1 MILHHTYIGVDV
13 SKAHID
19 VFDPRTR
26 TFARLANSE
35 PALAGFA
42 LTLNCDV
49 IVVLEAT
56 GIYDARLRRA
66 LAAAGVGH
74 VRVNPSRA
82 RHFARASG
90 QLAKTDRLDAAMLA
104 HMGAALRLGAD
115 PAPDP
120 SRDWLTA
127 LVRRRDQM
135 VAIRA
140 REANHG
146 ETADPEIAHT
156 ISEHIDWL
164 NKKIADLEHMIAQQ
178 IKADQALEADNT
190 LLRSAPGIGPVAA
203 TTLRALLPE
212 LGKISN
218 KAVASLCG
226 LAPLNRDSGTMR
238 GTRRIGQG
246 RRRIRQA
253 LYMAALSAVRCN
265 QRFRQAYQA
274 LRDRGKPAKLALIA
288 IARKLL
294 TTLNAMV
301 RNRTSFAQ

>member
-19 VFDPRTR
+19 IFDPHTR
-26 TFARLANSE
+26 KSLRLANRQD
-35 PALAGFA
+35 ALAGFA
-42 LTLNCDV
+42 STLGPDV

-56 GIYDARLRRA
+56 GVYDAALRMA
-66 LAAAGVGH
+66 LHTTGIGC

-82 RHFARASG
+82 RDFARASG

-104 HMGAALRLGAD
+104 HMGEALRLEPD

-120 SRDWLTA
+120 SRERLAA
-127 LVRRRDQM
+127 LVRRRDQL
-135 VAIRA
+135 VGIRA

-146 ETADPEIAHT
+146 ESADPEIAQT
-156 ISEHIDWL
+156 ISEHIEWL
-164 NKKIADLEHMIAQQ
+164 HHMIAELEQRIAQQ
-178 IKADQALEADNT
+178 IKADQALEADNV

-203 TTLRALLPE
+203 TTLLALLPE

-218 KAVASLCG
+218 KAVAALCG
-226 LAPLNRDSGTMR
+226 LAPLNRDSGTLR

-265 QRFRQAYQA
+265 QRFRKAYLD

-294 TTLNAMV
+294 TTLNAMA
-301 RNRTSFAQ
+301 RNRTPFTQ

>member
-120 SRDWLTA
+120 SRDRLTA
-127 LVRRRDQM
+127 LVRRRDQL

-146 ETADPEIAHT
+146 ETTDPEITHT

-203 TTLRALLPE
+203 TTLMALLPE